1 MEDVTDA
8 LTREGSCQEETNF
21 PAALDRIQLERIY
34 DVPVHVFVL
43 CISFAVASQN
53 LRMTKSLKYMLS
65 VKEIIAIYSLSVYT
79 TYLGTDQVPNA
90 LTPQ

>member
-21 PAALDRIQLERIY
+21 PAALDRIKLECIH
-34 DVPVHVFVL
+34 DDSVQVFVL
-43 CISFAVASQN
+43 CISFAVASQD
-53 LRMTKSLKYMLS
+53 LRMTKCLIHMLS
-65 VKEIIAIYSLSVYT
+65 VKEIIAIYYLSIYT